1 MNYKVSVI
9 IPVYNGASYIEECV
23 ESLRNQT
30 IGFEN
35 IEVVLVDDNSK
46 DNSKEVINK
55 LAERYF
61 NIKSVFLKNNTGTAS
76 GPRNAGIL
84 SAQSDYVMFLDMD
97 DYYYPDMCEKMYETI
112 TKEGVDVV
120 SCRYTMGTRDDYSKV
135 KDYFFDTKS
144 SFIKVNDVNEFPEI
158 LSLGFS
164 IMIWSKIF
172 KKETILDNNIEFPV
186 GDLYEDVYFSSKF
199 YLHANGIVFLTDFYG
214 YGYHVR
220 RDGDQSFSQKF
231 SENMYNR
238 QFSGFKK
245 VIGLIGDDFNKIKS
259 EIIIDM
265 TKVFLYTKLDDTKIK
280 EFIDYIKPLY
290 GSYKITTRVG
300 TTNIIFNLVINIF
313 IKIFSLNCGFL
324 KLLKVLLNRIK

>member
-1 MNYKVSVI
+1 M
-9 IPVYNGASYIEECV
+9 
-23 ESLRNQT
+23 
-30 IGFEN
+30 
-35 IEVVLVDDNSK
+35 
-46 DNSKEVINK
+46 
-55 LAERYF
+55 
-61 NIKSVFLKNNTGTAS
+61 
-76 GPRNAGIL
+76 
-84 SAQSDYVMFLDMD
+84 
-97 DYYYPDMCEKMYETI
+97 
-112 TKEGVDVV
+112 
-120 SCRYTMGTRDDYSKV
+120 
-135 KDYFFDTKS
+135 
-144 SFIKVNDVNEFPEI
+144 
-158 LSLGFS
+158 
-164 IMIWSKIF
+164 
-172 KKETILDNNIEFPV
+172 
-186 GDLYEDVYFSSKF
+186 
-199 YLHANGIVFLTDFYG
+199 HANGIVFLTDFYG

>member
-1 MNYKVSVI
+1 MNYKISVI
-9 IPVYNGASYIEECV
+9 IPVYNGANYIEECIG
-23 ESLRNQT
+23 SLQDQT

-35 IEVVLVDDNSK
+35 IEVILVDDNSK
-46 DNSKEVINK
+46 DNSKDVINK
-55 LAERYF
+55 LTEQYS
-61 NIKSVFLKNNTGTAS
+61 NIKSIFLKNNTGTAS
-76 GPRNAGIL
+76 GPRNEGIL
-84 SAQSDYVMFLDMD
+84 NAQSDYIMFLDMD
-97 DYYYPDMCEKMYETI
+97 DYYYPNMCEKMYETI

-120 SCRYTMGTRDDYSKV
+120 SCRYTMGTKEDYSKV
-135 KDYFFDTKS
+135 KNYFFDTKS
-144 SFIKVNDVNEFPEI
+144 HFIKVDDVNELPEI

-164 IMIWSKIF
+164 TMIWTKLF
-172 KKETILDNNIEFPV
+172 RKKSILNNNIEFPV
-186 GDLYEDVYFSSKF
+186 GDLYEDVYFTSKF
-199 YLHANGIVFLTDFYG
+199 YLHAKGIVLLTDFYG

-245 VIGLIGDDFNKIKS
+245 VIDLIGNDFNMMKS

-265 TKVFLYTKLDDTKIK
+265 TKIFLYTKLDDIKTK

-300 TTNIIFNLVINIF
+300 TTNIIFNIVINIF

-324 KLLKVLLNRIK
+324 KLLKLLLNRIT